1 MVLFSKH
8 KKILIDITHALEQI
22 LHFHC
27 LFTLKNLGDL
37 ALSYK
42 WERLMHKD
50 SDINNQWPGIYL
62 ELSK

>member
-1 MVLFSKH
+1 MVLFSKR

-42 WERLMHKD
+42 
-50 SDINNQWPGIYL
+50 
-62 ELSK
+62 